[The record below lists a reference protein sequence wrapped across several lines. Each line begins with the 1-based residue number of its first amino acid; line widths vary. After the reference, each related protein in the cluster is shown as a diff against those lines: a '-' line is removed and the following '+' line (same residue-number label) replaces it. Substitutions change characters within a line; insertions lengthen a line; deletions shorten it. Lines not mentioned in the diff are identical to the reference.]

1 MKKFTLLLISVFA
14 LQALLSQ
21 PTLTSSLNLTIGDT
35 YRSDMYHEVTNIE
48 PGPGGTNMVWDF
60 ANVTGPTYIEGYGGI
75 CVDPSTTPFADSAAV
90 TNADIC
96 LRNEETPEESPYQ
109 YIESNNFSQEL
120 LAMGFLGGGSSNFT
134 TYTNPQTIIE
144 YPFTYG
150 DSFDDT
156 WELIMY
162 SPDMGYYFYRDSAIV
177 TVEADAYGTIT
188 TPTGVFQNAL
198 RIKTTTT
205 DYSWTNY
212 GGTGWIPNGS
222 FTDVSYQW
230 YVPNIKIPVMSISEP
245 EWLPGYMVSYLVEH
259 NFTVGIEDKE
269 GNLSLDIFPNPTKD
283 RVTIKTDEVVN
294 RLSIYSMNG
303 QQMEIVSSQ
312 TSQPFQQTID
322 LSKYPKG
329 VYLIEV
335 GFEDGNVVKE
345 RIIKQ

>member
-1 MKKFTLLLISVFA
+1 MKKFTLLFISVFA
-14 LQALLSQ
+14 LQVLFSQ

-75 CVDPSTTPFADSAAV
+75 CVDPTTTPFADSAAV
-90 TNADIC
+90 ANANIC
-96 LRNEETPEESPYQ
+96 LRSEETPEESPYQ
-109 YIESNNFSQEL
+109 YIESNNSSQEL
-120 LAMGFLGGGSSNFT
+120 LAMGFLGGGSFNFT

-162 SPDMGYYFYRDSAIV
+162 SPDLGYYFNRDSAIV
-177 TVEADAYGTIT
+177 TAVADAYGTIT
-188 TPTGVFQNAL
+188 TPIGVFQNAL

-230 YVPNIKIPVMSISEP
+230 YAPDIKIPVMSISEP
-245 EWLPGYMVSYLVEH
+245 EWLPGYMVSYLVDY
-259 NFTVGIEDKE
+259 NFGVGIEDKADIHFE
-269 GNLSLDIFPNPTKD
+269 IFPNPTTD
-283 RVTIKTDEVVN
+283 RVTIKTEKIFNSVN
-294 RLSIYSMNG
+294 IYSMNG
-303 QQMEIVSSQ
+303 QQIYIAKSQ
-312 TSQPFQQTID
+312 TGQALQQTID

-335 GFEDGNVVKE
+335 GFEDGNVVRQ